1 MKIAAVTATRA
12 EFGILSDLL
21 CGIHKSSYLEL
32 KLIVTGTHLL
42 EEFGD
47 TVRYIQSAGIPISY
61 TVNEIT
67 HAHTDLE
74 VANQV
79 GAGIG
84 GFAKALSEIEPDM
97 IVILGDRYEMLAAS
111 IASFFLG
118 IPILHIHGGEVTE
131 GAFDDSIRHTITKLA
146 SLHCVAHET
155 YARRVIQLG
164 EHPDSVH
171 VVGGLGADGLSR
183 ATLKSRENLERDLK
197 IKISDPLL
205 LVTQHPVTSGPRDTL
220 LEATE
225 LIHALNHFEE
235 ATVIFTMPNADP
247 EHRVLEEIF
256 RSAVEHRRE
265 RWYFFE
271 SLGQLNYWSLM
282 AKASAVVGNSSSG
295 ILEAPSLG
303 VPTVNIGNRQ
313 KGRIFAPSVVACES
327 TSDSIV
333 ATLRLVL
340 TPSFRESLG
349 DSESPFSKSGSAGRI
364 LSIIESAETQKW
376 PKKKF
381 YDVTAS

>member
-1 MKIAAVTATRA
+1 MKVAAVTATRA
-12 EFGILSDLL
+12 EFGMLTDLL
-21 CGIHKSSYLEL
+21 RGIHESSYLDL

-47 TVRYIQSAGIPISY
+47 TVRYIQSAGIPISC

-84 GFAKALSEIEPDM
+84 GFAKALSELEPDM

-183 ATLKSRENLERDLK
+183 ATLKSRAELESDLN
-197 IKISDPLL
+197 IKIRDPLL

-256 RSAVEHRRE
+256 RGAVEDRRE
-265 RWYFFE
+265 RWYFFK
-271 SLGQLNYWSLM
+271 SLGQVNYWSLM
-282 AKASAVVGNSSSG
+282 AEASAVVGNSSSG

-303 VPTVNIGNRQ
+303 VPTVNIGHRQ
-313 KGRIFAPSVVACES
+313 KGRIFAPSIVSCEP
-327 TSDSIV
+327 TADSIV
-333 ATLRLVL
+333 ATLRLAL
-340 TPSFRESLG
+340 EPRFRKGLKNLA
-349 DSESPFSKSGSAGRI
+349 SPFSKPDAAERI
-364 LSIIESAETQKW
+364 LTIITSRSAQKW
-376 PKKKF
+376 PNKVF
-381 YDVTAS
+381 YDIPSL